1 MAIIAG
7 QVQTLPYQYGDSS
20 QMIQSAQNLAMTG
33 AQGISDIAGQAK
45 DYFKQQGEKKKLVK
59 QSSLQ
64 IDAALQLFPDLA
76 PSFQGLKERM
86 RDENIPLSDRAAE
99 AEVVANLINMGVGE
113 MRNRSNMSIQQEQ
126 AMAEAIYKQ
135 QKLGME
141 ERRTRVTEFSAAQGA
156 KPTFDLQKATITSPD
171 GETFEMNIPYDKE
184 KGMFFD
190 PDAGRYIKDVNKWG
204 FGESSYV
211 DGEAMPTPTSQ
222 VGGISDSIAQT
233 AKMSIGRLSTAKTP
247 GTQGGGL
254 GCADAVCKI
263 YNQATGEELV
273 KGGTLSTSKMI
284 DSLNNDPRFQSV
296 SINQAQAGD
305 IIVTPRGK
313 KAGHTGIF
321 VSDNEIASNSSKGFN
336 GGKPGTFKQNYS
348 KGSWMNSVATRNP
361 GSTQVFRR
369 VGDLSQQAM
378 GTPEQQAIL
387 SQQIEQG
394 AGMATAQTAPSGAMP
409 TEPRMAQPQPTQQA
423 PQYKVRPG
431 FVPVGSGQQKNTVK
445 VVSGEE
451 AQKYNLPPSGTYEV
465 SLNPDGSLADTEKII
480 PPISEEQL
488 KKETK
493 IEQEQ
498 ALRSVTDAAEGIRIV
513 NKLTESSGFAG
524 VFGAGIGLKYLPS
537 TEARTAENYRKKLVA
552 LATTDTMRKFQGLG
566 QMSDKEFGVA
576 QDSAT
581 MLSDPGISEEAA
593 ASELNRLRSYFAT
606 SIRRAEELGRVP
618 KGTAQKLIEQSM
630 SAAGAQGGQS
640 NQAESDASF
649 IQGFRSGE

>member
-76 PSFQGLKERM
+76 PSLQSVKERM
-86 RDENIPLSDRAAE
+86 RDENIPLADRAAE

-113 MRNRSNMSIQQEQ
+113 MRNRSKMSIEQEQ
-126 AMAEAIYKQ
+126 AMADAIYKQ
-135 QKLGME
+135 QQLGME
-141 ERRTRVTEFSAAQGA
+141 ERRTRATEFSAAQGA

-171 GETFEMNIPYDKE
+171 GKTFEMDIPYDKE

-190 PDAGRYIKDVNKWG
+190 PGAGKYIKDVNKWG

-222 VGGISDSIAQT
+222 NDIIAPSTAYSFGKAVGGPDELQDKWTNKGYTSTGPNLVEGVVAVNTNKYPLGTIFKDSESGKVYVAADRHGNKDSRVIDFFQNPENYT
-233 AKMSIGRLSTAKTP
+233 GGKTNKRLSIIGSIPKNKIPKTKEGMSQLIEQYSNVP
-247 GTQGGGL
+247 
-254 GCADAVCKI
+254 D
-263 YNQATGEELV
+263 Y
-273 KGGTLSTSKMI
+273 STSSNASQI
-284 DSLNNDPRFQSV
+284 DGALSMG
-296 SINQAQAGD
+296 GD
-305 IIVTPRGK
+305 
-313 KAGHTGIF
+313 
-321 VSDNEIASNSSKGFN
+321 
-336 GGKPGTFKQNYS
+336 
-348 KGSWMNSVATRNP
+348 M
-361 GSTQVFRR
+361 
-369 VGDLSQQAM
+369 SQQAM
-378 GTPEQQAIL
+378 GTPDQQAEVANM
-387 SQQIEQG
+387 IEQG
-394 AGMATAQTAPSGAMP
+394 AGMATSQAAPSGAMP
-409 TEPRMAQPQPTQQA
+409 TEPRMAQPQPTAQQA
-423 PQYKVRPG
+423 PQYQVRPG
-431 FVPVGSGQQKNTVK
+431 FVPVGGGQQQNTVK
-445 VVSGEE
+445 VVTGEE
-451 AQKYNLPPSGTYEV
+451 AQNYKLPPSGTYEI
-465 SLNPDGSLADTEKII
+465 SLKPDGSLAGTEKII
-480 PPISEEQL
+480 IPPINEEQS

-498 ALRSVTDAAEGIRIV
+498 ALRSAGDAAEGIRII
-513 NKLTESSGFAG
+513 NKLTQSSGFAG
-524 VFGAGIGLKYLPS
+524 VFGAGIGLKYLPA
-537 TEARTAENYRKKLVA
+537 TETRTAENYRKKLVA